1 MKRKQCCCEKRRGS
15 YPENM
20 IVWKLS
26 QNHIKRKANND
37 LKQLDPFW
45 SEAEEVENYNIA
57 QDEDKNNENQ
67 VKDDA

>member
-1 MKRKQCCCEKRRGS
+1 
-15 YPENM
+15 M